1 MNHPPEPTPDPEDEE
16 IARVREVR
24 HRISERFGHDPYRLV
39 AHYIER
45 QRQRQ
50 REYPSTRAAEADAA
64 GDASAPRPRRSR

>member
-1 MNHPPEPTPDPEDEE
+1 MNDRPEPTPDPDDED

-45 QRQRQ
+45 QRE
-50 REYPSTRAAEADAA
+50 REQGLVRAEEPDAA
-64 GDASAPRPRRSR
+64 GDASDPRLPRSR

>member
-1 MNHPPEPTPDPEDEE
+1 MNHRPEPPPDPDDED

-45 QRQRQ
+45 QRE
-50 REYPSTRAAEADAA
+50 RERGPVRTEDPDAA
-64 GDASAPRPRRSR
+64 GDASDPQPPRSR

>member
-1 MNHPPEPTPDPEDEE
+1 MNDRPEPTPDPDDED

-45 QRQRQ
+45 QRE
-50 REYPSTRAAEADAA
+50 REHPSAPAAEPDAA
-64 GDASAPRPRRSR
+64 GDAQGPPRPA

>member
-1 MNHPPEPTPDPEDEE
+1 MNHRPEPTPDPDDEE

-45 QRQRQ
+45 QRE
-50 REYPSTRAAEADAA
+50 REHPSARTAEPDAA
-64 GDASAPRPRRSR
+64 RNAQAPHPPRNR

>member
-1 MNHPPEPTPDPEDEE
+1 MKIRPEPTPDPDDED

-45 QRQRQ
+45 QRQR
-50 REYPSTRAAEADAA
+50 EHPSVPAAEPDPA
-64 GDASAPRPRRSR
+64 GATSSPRPPRSR

>member
-1 MNHPPEPTPDPEDEE
+1 MNPRPEPTLDSDDEE

-45 QRQRQ
+45 RQE
-50 REYPSTRAAEADAA
+50 REDGSPRAGEPGAA
-64 GDASAPRPRRSR
+64 GNA